1 MAMMADALGSRPPN
15 TKRRRDRGGASSGT
29 PRAAG
34 LLIRC
39 VGPAAAAPPALHCP
53 PAFVRAGVAV
63 CAGRGEQPIWSVD
76 FAAWLAEAAHAF
88 TRALSAAASRSR
100 ACAPSLR
107 AYARGEKAQAP
118 RPHVQR
124 ECVCNRTQG
133 AAPMASA
140 ASMQEALRRHG
151 ELVQV

>member
-1 MAMMADALGSRPPN
+1 MADALGSRPPN
-15 TKRRRDRGGASSGT
+15 TKRRRDRGGEAAARPGLPGSSSGAWARRL
-29 PRAAG
+29 PRRPRCTVRP
-34 LLIRC
+34 LLCAPASRC
-39 VGPAAAAPPALHCP
+39 APGA
-53 PAFVRAGVAV
+53 
-63 CAGRGEQPIWSVD
+63 EQPIWSVD
-76 FAAWLAEAAHAF
+76 FAAWLAEAAHAS

-100 ACAPSLR
+100 ASAPSLR

-124 ECVCNRTQG
+124 ECVCNRTRG